1 MKKTQIITFL
11 LAITSLINAQQE
23 QTIEIAFPILNQ
35 YTNIRDINLATDGS
49 EAYFTIQSPAG
60 ELSQI
65 AFIKKTK
72 NNWSKPQLLPCSDQ
86 YNYLEPFLSIDQKRL
101 YFASDRPLNNSSSEK
116 KDFDIWYLERQ
127 NKNQPWSQPINLG
140 TPINTNQNEFYPTLA
155 DNNNLYFTLDSPSGL
170 GKDDI
175 YYAKW
180 NGTNYENP
188 ELLNQN
194 INTAGYEFNAFISN
208 NEDFL
213 IYTKYN
219 TPDGFGSGDL
229 YIARKDNQGQW
240 QTPTNLGK
248 NINTKYM
255 EYCPFY
261 DQANQ
266 TLYFTS
272 KRNNIAPKQFKN
284 LKEYQQYILQS
295 HNGLSKI
302 YKTKINLT
310 E

>member
-101 YFASDRPLNNSSSEK
+101 YFASDRPLNKTTTEK
-116 KDFDIWYLERQ
+116 KDYDIWYLERQ
-127 NKNQPWSQPINLG
+127 NKNNPWSEPINLG
-140 TPINTNQNEFYPTLA
+140 SPVNTTQNEFYPTLA

-175 YYAKW
+175 YYSKW
-180 NGTNYENP
+180 NGTAYDNP

-194 INTAGYEFNAFISN
+194 INSSGYEFNAFISK